1 MSGMNGIWGNMNTNN
16 VSYLFGSSTR
26 TNTAGGNMLG
36 IDLAEY
42 SSITRGSY
50 SKLIKAYYAKYGN
63 TKKATQ
69 DLASHNDT
77 TDQRMNIKSYA
88 EDLNKAANTLMQKG
102 KDSVFNKVET
112 KDETTGVTGKEYDTD
127 KIYKAVNGLVE
138 SYNKYI
144 KKAGNSTDNS
154 VLRQAVNM
162 VQNTSVNSRLLGKI
176 GIKVG
181 ADNTLSIDEETFKK
195 ADMSTVQ
202 SLFSGKDSYGGQIQ
216 AAASKTYQSVNNS
229 FGNQNSY
236 TAAGTLGNYSTGNIL
251 DRLL

>member
-1 MSGMNGIWGNMNTNN
+1 MSGMNGIWSNMNTNN
-16 VSYLFGSSTR
+16 VSYSFGSSTR

-69 DLASHNDT
+69 DLASDNDT

-112 KDETTGVTGKEYDTD
+112 
-127 KIYKAVNGLVE
+127 
-138 SYNKYI
+138 
-144 KKAGNSTDNS
+144 
-154 VLRQAVNM
+154 
-162 VQNTSVNSRLLGKI
+162 
-176 GIKVG
+176 
-181 ADNTLSIDEETFKK
+181 
-195 ADMSTVQ
+195 
-202 SLFSGKDSYGGQIQ
+202 
-216 AAASKTYQSVNNS
+216 
-229 FGNQNSY
+229 
-236 TAAGTLGNYSTGNIL
+236 
-251 DRLL
+251 